1 MTQLPLESHIEAL
14 LFYKAEPVS
23 FKKLAEMLKVE
34 EVAIE
39 PAINVL
45 AQQLQNRGLSL
56 IIKDASVALVTNP
69 LVSEGI
75 KQLQKEELSKNL
87 SKAAL
92 ETLTIVLYRGPIR
105 RSEIDHIRGVNS
117 QFSIRLLLVR
127 GLIEK
132 VSDPKDERSYLYKP
146 SFELLAYL
154 GLQKTEDIQDYTKV
168 NSEIQS
174 FMSSDQETTHDGK

>member
-132 VSDPKDERSYLYKP
+132 SLI
-146 SFELLAYL
+146 
-154 GLQKTEDIQDYTKV
+154 QKTSAHICINQVSNCSHISAFKKLRIFRITQRSILRY
-168 NSEIQS
+168 NRS
-174 FMSSDQETTHDGK
+174 

>member
-69 LVSEGI
+69 LVSESI